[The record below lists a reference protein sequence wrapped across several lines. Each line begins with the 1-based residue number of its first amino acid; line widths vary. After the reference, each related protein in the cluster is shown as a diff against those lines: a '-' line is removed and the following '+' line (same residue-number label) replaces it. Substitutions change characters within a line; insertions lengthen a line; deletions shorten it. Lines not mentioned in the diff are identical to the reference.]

1 MLAALLTDFGLD
13 DVYVGVMKA
22 VLLSRCPQARIVD
35 LTHASPPQDV
45 LLGALALEDALPY
58 LPRGSAVVAVV
69 DPGVGSERAALAARV
84 GGRWLLGPDN
94 GLLSWCLGPGAEVVR
109 LETARYRLPELSST
123 FHGRDVFAPAAAH
136 LLMGA
141 ELGEKPEKVT
151 CKGVKGLVDEF
162 KGAAKEMKTPELLD
176 GLIVDAGIK
185 SEHYEIAS
193 YGGLVEKSKLM
204 KHDKVAKLLE
214 ENLKMEEQFEQQ
226 LHQVEK
232 KLGEEIKKKPEL
244 VGHKI

>member
-1 MLAALLTDFGLD
+1 MAGIKTLHEAFLHEMSDVMNGEQQLLAAMDEMHGMAKNAQVKQGLQQHITQTKKQ
-13 DVYVGVMKA
+13 VENLEKA
-22 VLLSRCPQARIVD
+22 
-35 LTHASPPQDV
+35 
-45 LLGALALEDALPY
+45 
-58 LPRGSAVVAVV
+58 
-69 DPGVGSERAALAARV
+69 
-84 GGRWLLGPDN
+84 
-94 GLLSWCLGPGAEVVR
+94 
-109 LETARYRLPELSST
+109 
-123 FHGRDVFAPAAAH
+123 F
-136 LLMGA
+136 A

-193 YGGLVEKSKLM
+193 YGGLVEKAKLM

-232 KLGEEIKKKPEL
+232 KLGEEMSKKPEL
-244 VGHKI
+244 VGHKV